1 LLDRGETTYF
11 PEEAER
17 SYNIRELIE
26 GIEDRRSRS
35 KEDFREREPYSDR
48 PSQPIVNVN
57 IHNINQQ
64 QTTAMTQEPDPNPK
78 PAIVTKPSLWST
90 GGFFLLAIVVITAMA
105 AIISAYV
112 PWYIIPIVF
121 IFGILGV
128 GVIGAFILRYNGE
141 LSEPNFLKLMIE
153 TYKRIPLLIQ
163 GKSPKK

>member
-1 LLDRGETTYF
+1 
-11 PEEAER
+11 
-17 SYNIRELIE
+17 
-26 GIEDRRSRS
+26 
-35 KEDFREREPYSDR
+35 
-48 PSQPIVNVN
+48 
-57 IHNINQQ
+57 
-64 QTTAMTQEPDPNPK
+64 
-78 PAIVTKPSLWST
+78 
-90 GGFFLLAIVVITAMA
+90 MA